1 MLMNNAVL
9 ALIVAMASPTQAAK
23 IRVIVPG
30 WPKLDFPFSTAV
42 VSFGGIVHISGMQG
56 FNFSAPKPARVTGGI
71 TPETKMTMSNI
82 QTVMKAARNATMDD
96 ILECTVVLSD
106 LKNFDAMN
114 KVYATF
120 FGKVPPSRIA
130 YQATLFGGAAVEIK
144 CMGDVSQYYGHK

>member
-1 MLMNNAVL
+1 
-9 ALIVAMASPTQAAK
+9 
-23 IRVIVPG
+23 
-30 WPKLDFPFSTAV
+30 
-42 VSFGGIVHISGMQG
+42 MQG